1 MLARVP
7 EPELMDDP
15 EQARAYSEADFS
27 EAHDA
32 FVAHGLACFGP
43 IAGEVLDL
51 GCGAADPTV
60 RFARGNPD
68 ARIVG
73 VDAGPNMLALARM
86 RVRRAGLDDRI
97 RFECRTLPDDHL
109 RGRRFDAIV
118 SNSLLHHL
126 ASPLVLW
133 ETVAA
138 CARSNA
144 PLLVMDLLRPTDI
157 ATVEALVQRYAGD
170 APAVLR
176 ADFRNSLRAAYRP
189 DEVRAQ
195 LHAAGLDGLD
205 VEQVS
210 DRHLLVSGRIAVQF
224 SRITSRL

>member
-32 FVAHGLACFGP
+32 FVAYGLARFGP
-43 IAGEVLDL
+43 IVGEVLDL

-60 RFARGNPD
+60 RFARANPG

-73 VDAGPNMLALARM
+73 VDAGRNMLALARV
-86 RVRRAGLDDRI
+86 RVDRAGLDDRI

-138 CARSNA
+138 CAQSNA
-144 PLLVMDLLRPTDI
+144 PILVMDLLRPSDI

-176 ADFRNSLRAAYRP
+176 ADFRNSLRAAYQP

-195 LHAAGLDGLD
+195 LHVVGLDDLD

-210 DRHLLVSGRIAVQF
+210 DRHLLVAGRVAAPF
-224 SRITSRL
+224 TTEGSP